1 MAFQDNAYDIIIEA
15 GQSNAQGTGRGE
27 VSEEY
32 IPNEDIIYLTPAYS
46 IERKELDGIEK
57 MNVVYND
64 QLPTFAIADERIVND
79 QKTGDFSLTFAKE
92 YKDSGLLKNG
102 RKILIIRAAIGATG
116 FKSENWG
123 LGKPLYLKMIEMI
136 NYALSLN
143 PENKITA
150 LLWHQGEHEIGK
162 ENPPKIYYEQLSS
175 MLFAVKEK
183 YEVPDLPFITG
194 DFVNE
199 WKSTKIEKATPIVN
213 VIKRVTEEMG
223 GIFIETADLLSN
235 NQKNGDGDIIHFCRE
250 SLHVLGKRYFKA
262 YCDIVRQK

>member
-1 MAFQDNAYDIIIEA
+1 
-15 GQSNAQGTGRGE
+15 
-27 VSEEY
+27 
-32 IPNEDIIYLTPAYS
+32 
-46 IERKELDGIEK
+46 
-57 MNVVYND
+57 
-64 QLPTFAIADERIVND
+64 
-79 QKTGDFSLTFAKE
+79 
-92 YKDSGLLKNG
+92 
-102 RKILIIRAAIGATG
+102 
-116 FKSENWG
+116 
-123 LGKPLYLKMIEMI
+123 MI

-150 LLWHQGEHEIGK
+150 LLWHQGEHEIAK